1 MIVLYS
7 DDAIG
12 HYISVI
18 YFKDSEKRVARTK
31 DY

>member
-1 MIVLYS
+1 MYS

-18 YFKDSEKRVARTK
+18 YFKDSKNELEEPKIIDIT
-31 DY
+31 